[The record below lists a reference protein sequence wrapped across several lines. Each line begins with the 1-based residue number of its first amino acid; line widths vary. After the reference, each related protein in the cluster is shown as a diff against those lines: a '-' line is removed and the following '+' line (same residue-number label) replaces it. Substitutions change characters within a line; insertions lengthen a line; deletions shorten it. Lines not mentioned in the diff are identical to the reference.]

1 MKEKKLNRE
10 WVKTFAI
17 IFLAVLLVLTFFSNT
32 IMNMT
37 LPEVSTQYIQYGT
50 IRTQVR
56 GNGTV
61 LAADSYSVTTSA
73 TREVLKVAVRQGDE
87 VKKGD
92 VLMYLS
98 EADSDELQAAK
109 DTYDNLNYEYTKM
122 LIEGSG
128 NKDIEEKQLELT
140 QTQDDLEQTKQRLS
154 ELSEIKAR
162 LDAAKAEVKAAER
175 AVSKKESE
183 ISTLESEKSAL
194 GYTPTQ
200 EEIILGRDSD
210 VTLEQY
216 TQASNRIDAAD
227 EKIDEAKKS
236 LSVLKERSNTAK
248 AEYDNIKREYDE
260 IAADIETPLST
271 LEESIKTSER
281 EIEALDRDIKY
292 IKQNVYENK
301 HNKELENVYE
311 DFTDVQ
317 DSYRKAKKEYE
328 EILNDPT
335 ATESEKENAQRR
347 YLSAKAA
354 LEAAFE
360 EYDSVL
366 TDKEQVINE
375 LEKQLAEKEI
385 TLKYALEDNTE
396 LKKKLVETKALDEKL
411 KAKKTLLDEAETV
424 YYDAQAKVDTAQAVY
439 DNAVEEKEI
448 LEKQLEKTRNGYKY
462 IVYKDYENKID
473 ASKTELETLKSVL
486 EEKNELLTEINGEN
500 TDTESALKEQIK
512 TYERKIVSIRKD
524 IETALKESGNSEKL
538 NALELSRKKAE
549 LDKAALAVA
558 KLEKEYTSTEIVSP
572 VDGVIDSVNIVSGK
586 KTTPDQSL
594 VDISLAENGYKM
606 TMSVTQEQAAK
617 LRPGVQAEITSYIPY
632 DSEVTVTLTSIKN
645 DTANPQ
651 SRQKILEFS
660 IDGDVTPNQTL
671 SIAVG
676 DKNASYENTVPN
688 TAIREDSD
696 GKYILI
702 VDSKSTPISTR
713 YIAKRVGVTVVASDD
728 TRSAITGDFT
738 SYSYVIATSSKPIND
753 KEQVRLVES

>member
-236 LSVLKERSNTAK
+236 LSVLKEKSNTAK

-594 VDISLAENGYKM
+594 VDISLSENGYKM

>member
-236 LSVLKERSNTAK
+236 LSVLKEKSNTAK

-375 LEKQLAEKEI
+375 LEKHLAEKEI

-594 VDISLAENGYKM
+594 VDISLSENGYKM